1 MGFNVLGSRTW
12 EPKFE
17 GSISLIALFSPWINS
32 LLWLIPSEGNPFI
45 CWIKTHILFHLTDS
59 SGVTK
64 SHIFWSLT
72 SSVLVLKVQFIYLL
86 DNFKLID
93 FNLKSN
99 WYRSIS
105 PPFHSMTLITIYVS
119 LYIFPIGLF
128 PPLLIN
134 KQTKLLI
141 VNTNYSFKL
150 KLILFLLIRYLSI
163 L

>member
-1 MGFNVLGSRTW
+1 MGFNVLGSGTW

-32 LLWLIPSEGNPFI
+32 LLWVIPSEGNPFI

-64 SHIFWSLT
+64 SHIFWSPT

-86 DNFKLID
+86 DNLLTWNLIGIEA
-93 FNLKSN
+93 
-99 WYRSIS
+99 YRLHSILV
-105 PPFHSMTLITIYVS
+105 TLITIYVS

-128 PPLLIN
+128 PLLLIN